1 MAAAVYL
8 SIAPATVLSSERGA
22 RSKLPGAPRWTIFH
36 SMQAGLSY
44 SSGVELL
51 WSGGRC

>member
-8 SIAPATVLSSERGA
+8 STVPATVLSPVRWA
-22 RSKLPGAPRWTIFH
+22 RSKLPGAPRWIIFH
-36 SMQAGLSY
+36 SMQAGLSC